1 MVNGASELLAKV
13 FGEAGR
19 HARSAVGVAELPLG
33 APVEVELDRGAGV
46 TSPDD
51 PGAAACH
58 ELLVPAGRAAAR
70 PAAVA
75 AARVAGHRRARG
87 RRGTAAAALLR
98 NRVGLT
104 DEERDLL
111 EPAVAEHAPRKLL
124 DAVLT
129 VTVPDEPDVTFR
141 SAPDPD
147 VAALSLLAV
156 ARGESG
162 CVELRQVLRGS
173 GRNAQRV
180 VLVRAEGP
188 RPWVLGATLARLL
201 RAHGDP
207 APCVELLPGGSRK
220 DDNCPPTTGPRWP
233 ARPCCGAAPR
243 RSAGADRAAPP

>member
-1 MVNGASELLAKV
+1 VS
-13 FGEAGR
+13 
-19 HARSAVGVAELPLG
+19 
-33 APVEVELDRGAGV
+33 
-46 TSPDD
+46 SPDD

-58 ELLVPAGRAAAR
+58 ELLTRLAGRLPDRLLWRLREWLATGAH
-70 PAAVA
+70 AAVA
-75 AARVAGHRRARG
+75 ALLPR
-87 RRGTAAAALLR
+87 ALLR

-111 EPAVAEHAPRKLL
+111 ELAVAEHAPRKLL

-129 VTVPDEPDVTFR
+129 VTVPDEPDVSFR
-141 SAPDPD
+141 PAPDPD

-188 RPWVLGATLARLL
+188 RPWVLGATLARVL

-207 APCVELLPGGSRK
+207 APCVELLPSG
-220 DDNCPPTTGPRWP
+220 DCP
-233 ARPCCGAAPR
+233 AYH
-243 RSAGADRAAPP
+243 RAALAGSTLLWRRPPLPGA